1 MSAYSA
7 DKESQIGGQ
16 KIKNAGLPSVADKDS
31 QTGGQNM
38 QDGDLP
44 CEADKDCQT
53 GGQEGEHKQ
62 ELLR

>member
-1 MSAYSA
+1 
-7 DKESQIGGQ
+7 
-16 KIKNAGLPSVADKDS
+16 
-31 QTGGQNM
+31 M

-44 CEADKDCQT
+44 CVADKDCQT